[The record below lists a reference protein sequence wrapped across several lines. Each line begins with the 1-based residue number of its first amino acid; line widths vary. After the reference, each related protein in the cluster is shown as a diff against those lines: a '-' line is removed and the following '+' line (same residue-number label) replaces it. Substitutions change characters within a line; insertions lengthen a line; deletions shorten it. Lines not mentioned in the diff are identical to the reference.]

1 MATGTIARR
10 RFSLGPLT
18 MAAAIAGIIGVALT
32 LAVAT
37 TMFLNPTGD
46 VPIADPARWVDWQQ
60 RHLELE
66 YGRPAANPQQWVL
79 QQEHLERE
87 YGR

>member
-46 VPIADPARWVDWQQ
+46 VPIADPARWGEPLH
-60 RHLELE
+60 RHLQLE

>member
-18 MAAAIAGIIGVALT
+18 MTAAIAGIIGVALT

-37 TMFLNPTGD
+37 TMSLNPTGN
-46 VPIADPARWVDWQQ
+46 VPVAAPAQWGESLQ

-79 QQEHLERE
+79 LQEHLERE